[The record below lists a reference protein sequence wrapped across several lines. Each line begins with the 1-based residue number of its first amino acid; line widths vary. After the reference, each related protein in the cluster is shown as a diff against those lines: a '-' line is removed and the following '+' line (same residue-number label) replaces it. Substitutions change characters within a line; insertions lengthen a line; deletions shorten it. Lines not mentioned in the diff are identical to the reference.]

1 MKVVGRKV
9 GSRRHEDPDTIRLMR
24 FVEARRFADVERVAR
39 EILARNERHPL
50 ALKALSFALV
60 GLRRFEEVVEVT
72 DFALRFSP
80 DDGEIHNNRA
90 IGLAELMCWEEAIPE
105 FRSALVLMPDDFEIL
120 KNLGVAFFR
129 LHRWNDAVPCLL
141 KAIEL
146 HPGDYV
152 DAIEVL
158 AKCLFHSRRLDEAI
172 VVCRSLCE
180 AFPDAPNHLQRLIN
194 VELYRCSWSGIGQQ
208 LAKWNA
214 LVESQVCV
222 ANPWELFKFWNIGMH
237 GYRRLAEGFAE
248 AMIPASV
255 RLNRHDVP
263 ATWQPNARTL
273 RVAYMSSDFSE
284 HPVGFVIAEV
294 IERHDR
300 QKVEVF
306 GYSLLADD
314 GSQQRKR
321 LESAFDRFVDVGDL
335 SVRATADRIRA
346 DGIDILVDL
355 NGWTGSGR
363 AESLALRCAPVQV
376 SWLGYAGTLGLS
388 LLADYV
394 IGDRE
399 VTPLEDQAWFTERIV
414 QMPHSYMPVD
424 TRHAVSA
431 VPARQSQGLAE
442 DAFVLCSFNNN
453 YKFNPPLFDIW
464 CALLRQMPGA
474 VLWLLKCNDTAIGN
488 LRREAEQRDV
498 AVERLVFA
506 PRVAA
511 RADYLARLRLADL
524 ALDTFPYNSHSTGVD
539 ALVAGVPLVTKRGDT
554 FPGRVGASLM
564 MAAGLPELIADDDAG
579 YAALVLDL
587 YRDRDRLAGVR
598 QKLAAARDTA
608 PLFDMV
614 RFARDL
620 EGLYYQMASE
630 ASDRAAGTDATPPQA
645 PARAA

>member
-1 MKVVGRKV
+1 
-9 GSRRHEDPDTIRLMR
+9 
-24 FVEARRFADVERVAR
+24 
-39 EILARNERHPL
+39 
-50 ALKALSFALV
+50 
-60 GLRRFEEVVEVT
+60 
-72 DFALRFSP
+72 
-80 DDGEIHNNRA
+80 
-90 IGLAELMCWEEAIPE
+90 MCWEEAIPE

-208 LAKWNA
+208 LTKWNA

-498 AVERLVFA
+498 AAERLVFA

-554 FPGRVGASLM
+554 FPGRVGASVM